1 MKWTKSKV
9 KKEAKKYKTRSLFK
23 NGSPSAYVTAR
34 RYGILDEA
42 CAHMKRPKIKQKNY
56 WTENRIIAEAKKYKT
71 RIEFQ
76 EKCSS
81 AYSAAGKLK
90 IRDKVC
96 AHMVQN
102 LWTREKILK
111 EVKKYKTYTDF
122 QNKSASAY
130 HAARKLKIL
139 NDIKNI
145 LPTIKNPGGFW
156 TKNKLIKEARKYK
169 NKTEFHS
176 KNSAAYS
183 AARKHV
189 AKEEIF
195 AHMPQRKS
203 VDAQIWDRSKLIE
216 TAKKFKNRTDF
227 SKTYPGA
234 AKRAKALGI
243 YDEITKH
250 MDYKVRPNG
259 TWTPEMVFRISKKY
273 KTRGEFQSGE
283 RQAYQAAR
291 RLNVMEEACKH
302 MVRVGNRFKRALY
315 VFEFPDKSVYVGLT
329 FNYDQRYNSHM
340 KRTKRIIDKTN
351 ELGHEFIMFNEYY
364 EKDIAAQKEV
374 DLVDKYRKKGW
385 EILNRSKAGALGSN
399 ITKWTKD
406 KILKEA
412 KKYNNIAE
420 FNRGNGSAY
429 NAALKLGLK
438 EDIKKHMTN
447 LTKPAGYWTKEK
459 VLKEARKYK
468 TRSEFHKNS
477 SSAFLYAKKLG
488 IREECY
494 KHMVSPTRVRKW
506 TKDTVAKEARKYK
519 SRSEFQKNS
528 KGAYKAAKD
537 LGIRDKVCRHM
548 KYKVSPNGTW
558 NEDKII
564 KEAKKYKKRSHFKKG
579 NGSAYQAAKRLGIL
593 DKVCSHMP
601 KDGRREK

>member
-9 KKEAKKYKTRSLFK
+9 KKEAKKYKTRSSFK

-34 RYGILDEA
+34 RYKILDEA

-56 WTENRIIAEAKKYKT
+56 WTEDRIILEAKKYKT
-71 RIEFQ
+71 RIEFL
-76 EKCSS
+76 ENCSA

-90 IRDKVC
+90 IRDRAC

-102 LWTREKILK
+102 IWTKEKIIK
-111 EVKKYKTYTDF
+111 EVKKYKSYTAF

-139 NDIKNI
+139 NDIKRV
-145 LPTIKNPGGFW
+145 LPTVKNPCGFW

-169 NKTEFHS
+169 NKTEFRDKS
-176 KNSAAYS
+176 SAAYC
-183 AARKHV
+183 AARKHM

-195 AHMPQRKS
+195 SHMPQRKS
-203 VDAQIWDRSKLIE
+203 VDAQVWNRDKLID
-216 TAKKFKNRTDF
+216 TAKKFKNKTDF

-234 AKRAKALGI
+234 AKRAKTLGI

-259 TWTPEMVFRISKKY
+259 TWTPEMVYKISMKY
-273 KTRGEFQSGE
+273 KTRGQFQSHE

-291 RLNVMEEACKH
+291 RLNIMDEACRH

-315 VFEFPDKSVYVGLT
+315 AFEFPDKSVYVGLT
-329 FNYDQRYNSHM
+329 YNYDQRYSSHM

-351 ELGHEFIMFNEYY
+351 KLGHEFIMFNEYY
-364 EKDIAAQKEV
+364 EKEIAAEKEAE
-374 DLVDKYRKKGW
+374 LIEKYRKKGW

-399 ITKWTKD
+399 ITKWTKEE
-406 KILKEA
+406 ILKEA
-412 KKYNNIAE
+412 KQYNSIAE
-420 FNRGNGSAY
+420 FNKANGSAY

-438 EDIKKHMTN
+438 KEIKKHMTN
-447 LTKPAGYWTKEK
+447 LTRPARYWTKDK
-459 VLKEARKYK
+459 VLKEAKKYN

-494 KHMVSPTRVRKW
+494 KHMETPSRIRKW
-506 TKDTVAKEARKYK
+506 TPEAVAKEARKYK
-519 SRSEFQKNS
+519 SRSEFQRNS
-528 KGAYKAAKD
+528 RGAYKAAKD
-537 LGIRDKVCRHM
+537 LGIKNEVCRHM
-548 KYKVSPNGTW
+548 KFKVRPNGTW
-558 NEDKII
+558 TEDKIKI
-564 KEAKKYKKRSHFKKG
+564 EAKKYKKKSHFKKG
-579 NGSAYQAAKRLGIL
+579 NGSAYQAAKRLGVL

-601 KDGRREK
+601 KDGRKNK